1 MPASVAKFAAAAISG
16 LLLEYVAAPIE
27 APACNTGDR
36 RLPVKAPKPFPSD
49 LVVSKKSFHKDTI
62 APSLV

>member
-1 MPASVAKFAAAAISG
+1 MPALDAKFAAAAISG
-16 LLLEYVAAPIE
+16 LVLATEPAPID
-27 APACNTGDR
+27 APACNTGDTTVPAA
-36 RLPVKAPKPFPSD
+36 LSKPFPSD